1 VAVLLVEQNAHQAL
15 RMADRAY
22 VLESGSCVL
31 SGRGPEL
38 AEDDR
43 VRSAYLGL

>member
-1 VAVLLVEQNAHQAL
+1 
-15 RMADRAY
+15 

-43 VRSAYLGL
+43 VRTAYLGL

>member
-1 VAVLLVEQNAHQAL
+1 VLLVEQNAHRAL
-15 RMADRAY
+15 GMADRAY

-31 SGRGPEL
+31 SGTGPEL

-43 VRSAYLGL
+43 VRAAYLGL